1 MLHLTTKKDNP
12 LGGVILQRLMLIYST
27 TDGDGM
33 DGTPDGDGMLVG
45 VGTLDG
51 VGTDL
56 DGVGMLDG
64 DGMDPDGVGTQDGD
78 GMDPDGDGTQD
89 GVGTDGPDHGDG
101 DLLTTFMGTDIVLL
115 ITEAHGMHTRILTE
129 IADHITTQ
137 DLMPDQEVL
146 RVITEVDKATLTEEE
161 YRRIL
166 EAEQGLQII
175 TITVRAPDLHL

>member
-51 VGTDL
+51 VGTDP

-64 DGMDPDGVGTQDGD
+64 DGMDPDGVGTQDG
-78 GMDPDGDGTQD
+78 
-89 GVGTDGPDHGDG
+89 VGTDGPDHGDG
-101 DLLTTFMGTDIVLL
+101 DLLTIFMGTDIVLL